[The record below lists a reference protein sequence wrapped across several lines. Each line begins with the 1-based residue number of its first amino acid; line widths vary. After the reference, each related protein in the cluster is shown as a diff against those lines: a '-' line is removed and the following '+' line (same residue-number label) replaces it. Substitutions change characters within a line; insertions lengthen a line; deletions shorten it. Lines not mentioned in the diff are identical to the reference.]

1 MSMYLIGGEGWLS
14 FSLDF
19 LSSQLH
25 QIHSS
30 LYLQQLGKTTKSHSA
45 VEETVYA
52 ISWIHQMAGVSL
64 PSDDPFIQ
72 ILAGLRSS
80 LAKPTVKKE
89 CITCVALEHK
99 S

>member
-1 MSMYLIGGEGWLS
+1 
-14 FSLDF
+14 
-19 LSSQLH
+19 
-25 QIHSS
+25 
-30 LYLQQLGKTTKSHSA
+30 
-45 VEETVYA
+45 
-52 ISWIHQMAGVSL
+52 MAGVSL